1 MGRQHDTTQSEKP
14 LPYKDLFND
23 FERLANHSQDA
34 IYHFDIAT
42 QRFLFYNQKFRTFF
56 YLGDKHTI
64 DTTPDHIFN
73 AIHTEDRGFVL
84 EAFDNSLK
92 AGQTEGEAEYRVM
105 YQDGSIRWLHD
116 RWIVLRDDR
125 GNALSYQGFI
135 RDNTQHKLSELQ
147 FIGSR
152 QNALVGSYI
161 IQEGVFQY
169 VNPQFI
175 SITGYKEEELLGTA
189 PMALVHEDYRDH
201 VRQRAQAMLKGENLT
216 PYEFCVFDKFKAT
229 HWVMETVTPIIYKD
243 KSAVLGYFMDIT
255 KIHEMKDNL
264 STLGLMLG
272 TISHSLKGCLTGMQA
287 SLYLI
292 ETGFYRDRPAHIEE
306 GLDLTKLMVDRV
318 QKLIF
323 DILYYAKEREL
334 EIEEKEVWQFA
345 QEISILIENR
355 IKAANVEFITDFP
368 HDMGY
373 FSIDPEIIRTA
384 LINILENALEA
395 CIEDVRPIEN
405 WIRFIASADEQNV
418 YFEISDNGPGIGK
431 EQAEKIFQLFSSSK
445 GKRGTGIGLFVT
457 RKAINKH
464 GGTIH
469 LESHPN
475 EGATFRIV
483 LPRMTEPQKPE
494 TRSSEAGEPPK
505 DQKVKNVRR

>member
-1 MGRQHDTTQSEKP
+1 MGSHFDIIQSEKHF
-14 LPYKDLFND
+14 PYSDIFND

-34 IYHFDIAT
+34 IYHFDIAA
-42 QRFLFYNQKFRTFF
+42 QRFLFYNQKFRIFF
-56 YLGDKHTI
+56 QLGNRKTV
-64 DTTPDHIFN
+64 DTLPDHVFN
-73 AIHTEDRGFVL
+73 AIHTEDRGYVR
-84 EAFDNSLK
+84 EAFDNSFK
-92 AGQTEGEAEYRVM
+92 AGQTEGEAEYRVL

-116 RWIVLRDDR
+116 RWIVLRDPQ
-125 GNALSYQGFI
+125 GKALSYQGFI

-161 IQEGVFQY
+161 VQEGVFKY

-175 SITGYKEEELLGTA
+175 SITGYQEAALIDTDPL
-189 PMALVHEDYRDH
+189 ALVHEDYREH
-201 VRQRAQAMLKGENLT
+201 VRQRAKAMLTGEDLT
-216 PYEFCVFDKFKAT
+216 PYEFCVFDQSGAT
-229 HWVMETVTPIIYKD
+229 HWVMETVTPIIYREKR
-243 KSAVLGYFMDIT
+243 AVLGYFMDIT

-306 GLDLTKLMVDRV
+306 GLDLTKLMVDRI

-334 EIEEKEVWQFA
+334 EIEKVDVWQFA
-345 QEISILIENR
+345 QEITILIENR
-355 IKAANVEFITDFP
+355 FRAANIEFITDFP
-368 HDMGY
+368 HNAGY
-373 FSIDPEIIRTA
+373 FSIDTEIIRTA
-384 LINILENALEA
+384 LINILENAMEA
-395 CIEDVRPIEN
+395 CIEDERHIAN
-405 WIRFIASADEQNV
+405 RIRFTVTVDKNNV
-418 YFEISDNGPGIGK
+418 YFEISDNGPGIEK
-431 EQAEKIFQLFSSSK
+431 EQAEKLFQLFSSSK

-457 RKAINKH
+457 RKAIIKH
-464 GGTIH
+464 GGT
-469 LESHPN
+469 LAVESSPN

-483 LPRMTEPQKPE
+483 LPRNP
-494 TRSSEAGEPPK
+494 S
-505 DQKVKNVRR
+505 